1 MKNLSEITQN
11 PLFGMMVT
19 IVVYVLSQI
28 LHRRWTWLHPL
39 FLTST
44 VIILILLLCDIPYED
59 YYKGGELLVFFLGP
73 ATIALGVPLY
83 KQALRI
89 KQSLPAILAGV
100 TAGSVMGL
108 TSAACLVWVMKGSE
122 EILWSMIPKSVTSP
136 VAIELVRQLGGIPE
150 LGAVLAVLTGLLGS
164 MFGPKLLRAAGVRL
178 DVSIGTAIGTASHG
192 IGTAR
197 VLKESE
203 LQGSVSGLSMG
214 LSAIITSLLVIPL
227 YWWLS

>member
-1 MKNLSEITQN
+1 MKSLSEITQN
-11 PLFGMMVT
+11 PLFGIMVT
-19 IVVYVLSQI
+19 IGVYVLSQI
-28 LHRRWTWLHPL
+28 LHRRCTWLHPL
-39 FLTST
+39 FMTST

-59 YYKGGELLVFFLGP
+59 YYRGGELLVLFLGP
-73 ATIALGVPLY
+73 ATIALGVPLF

-89 KQSLPAILAGV
+89 SRSLPAILAGV
-100 TAGSVMGL
+100 MAGSITGL
-108 TSAACLVWVMKGSE
+108 TSAACLVWLLNGSN
-122 EILWSMIPKSVTSP
+122 EILLSMIPKSVTSP

-197 VLKESE
+197 VLRESE

-214 LSAIITSLLVIPL
+214 LSAITTSLLVIPL